1 MSNKVRKYSKK
12 RNKRNNKYR
21 KRNLKNKRKYS
32 KRLNIS
38 GGGQI
43 CGIDIDILK
52 MYNIKM
58 LCGNYTLPNI
68 INFSCTP
75 YMLENMSILPENNID
90 IITIPKGT
98 LLYKAGKWP
107 NVQTD
112 VELKRIINQTS
123 VSNWFAHQS
132 SWLSYYEAAV
142 DYATSAWGKREG
154 YKVVSFRLT
163 KPVKMFFLYS
173 KNNLDKLY
181 NLLEKDLQESKDK
194 IVKSQSVNETV
205 FYFNKLNELQ
215 MKLDIMKLT
224 TGINTDFATQLK
236 LCKKWGNII
245 TNDPTYDV
253 DKEIDK
259 RITDFWGGCNP
270 NKMFFEKDGKPAI
283 LNFNNFCTVGP
294 REEDLTRVSFNTNL
308 DKVMISTICEYYN
321 VDGYSAPALP
331 TVFHKDNKL
340 DEELAFIMP
349 RDVIEVVGWAPPTQ
363 LTPEPSPRTS
373 PRVPRR
379 VTSF

>member
-1 MSNKVRKYSKK
+1 MPNKIRKYSKK
-12 RNKRNNKYR
+12 RNKKCNKIRNKKYK
-21 KRNLKNKRKYS
+21 KRNLRNKRKYS
-32 KRLNIS
+32 KKLNIN

-43 CGIDIDILK
+43 CGLEVDIPQL
-52 MYNIKM
+52 YNIKM
-58 LCGNYTLPNI
+58 LCGDYTSPNI
-68 INFSCTP
+68 IDFNCTP
-75 YMLENMSILPENNID
+75 YMLESMSILPEDKID
-90 IITIPKGT
+90 IITIPAGT
-98 LLYKAGKWP
+98 MLYKAGKWP
-107 NVQTD
+107 NVKTD
-112 VELKRIINQTS
+112 NELREVINQTS
-123 VSNWFAHQS
+123 VNNWFAHQS
-132 SWLSYYEAAV
+132 SWLSYYKAAV
-142 DYATSAWGKREG
+142 DYANSDWGKREG
-154 YKVVSFRLT
+154 YKVVRFKLT

-181 NLLEKDLQESKDK
+181 KSIEKNLQQSKDK
-194 IVKSQSVNETV
+194 IVKSRTVNETV

-245 TNDPTYDV
+245 TNDPNYNV
-253 DKEIDK
+253 DLEINK
-259 RITDFWGGCNP
+259 RISDFWGGCDP

-283 LNFNNFCTVGP
+283 LNFNDFCTVGP

-340 DEELAFIMP
+340 DEKTYIKLINFH
-349 RDVIEVVGWAPPTQ
+349 
-363 LTPEPSPRTS
+363 
-373 PRVPRR
+373 
-379 VTSF
+379 